1 MSVSIAA
8 SRRASSSSSCE
19 VGARSGGDGGDGAR
33 SGGGGRCASLEA
45 AEDSWRPPGAAPDE
59 PGGGGEVDRPKNRRA
74 TGRGTSERMRAAHDR
89 LMEAISVTDRRLSVD
104 GGREDGGAGADAVV
118 TLLLAVLAPVGSLRG
133 TLAPHSIVDVG
144 GCTDTDTD
152 TGRDG
157 GCGAGCGPTLTPL
170 AVAAAAVGCVFEG
183 NRAARDARSR
193 LGNKVGVRI

>member
-1 MSVSIAA
+1 MSVSIAV
-8 SRRASSSSSCE
+8 SRRASSSSCE
-19 VGARSGGDGGDGAR
+19 VGVRSGGDGGDEAR
-33 SGGGGRCASLEA
+33 SGGGGCCASLEA
-45 AEDSWRPPGAAPDE
+45 AQDSWRSPGAAPGE
-59 PGGGGEVDRPKNRRA
+59 PGGGGEVDRPKNCRA

-89 LMEAISVTDRRLSVD
+89 LMEAISATDRRLSV
-104 GGREDGGAGADAVV
+104 GGDTEDEGAGADAVA
-118 TLLLAVLAPVGSLRG
+118 TLLLAVLAPVESLRG
-133 TLAPHSIVDVG
+133 ALAPHSIGDVG

-193 LGNKVGVRI
+193 LGNKVGVKI